1 LNDRFMLPDVLW
13 ADFGAAL
20 AELSKGIGLAIER
33 EWFRAQ
39 YDFRFPLAGRISHD
53 GVELELR
60 SALEPWHVLGEES
73 AGGGVAR
80 FVDSSLERLQVKLSG
95 AYATSG
101 LAVTCNRRALPLQQG
116 EHADEQ
122 LCGVRFRAWLPES
135 CLHPTIR
142 PHDPL
147 VFDLVDTAAR
157 KALAGCTY
165 HSTHPGGR
173 NFETRPVNALEAEGR
188 RLARFAPIGHTP
200 GPFEA
205 DASPIDP
212 RFPWTADLRL
222 GS

>member
-1 LNDRFMLPDVLW
+1 MLPDALW

-20 AELSKGIGLAIER
+20 AKVSKGIGVPIER

-39 YDFRFPLAGRISHD
+39 YDFRFPLAGRVFHD
-53 GVELELR
+53 GMEMELR
-60 SALEPWHVLGEES
+60 SALEPWHVLGEET
-73 AGGGVAR
+73 AGGATAR

-101 LAVTCNRRALPLQQG
+101 LAVTCNRRLLPLQQG
-116 EHADEQ
+116 EQADE
-122 LCGVRFRAWLPES
+122 LVCGVRFRAWLPES
-135 CLHPTIR
+135 CLHPTIK

-147 VFDLVDTAAR
+147 VFDLVDMQAR

-188 RLARFAPIGHTP
+188 RLARFQPIGHTP
-200 GPFEA
+200 GRFEA
-205 DASPIDP
+205 EPSPVDP

-222 GS
+222 RTH